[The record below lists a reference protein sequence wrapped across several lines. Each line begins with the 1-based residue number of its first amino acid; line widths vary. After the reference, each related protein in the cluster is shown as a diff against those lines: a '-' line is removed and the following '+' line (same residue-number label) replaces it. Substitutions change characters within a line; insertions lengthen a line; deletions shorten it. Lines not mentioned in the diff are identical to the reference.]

1 VGGRHGSGTT
11 SEPVVFPRPAQA
23 ILALGAGVVAV
34 MLAAGCGGSGD
45 AGSGPGTL
53 TIAFSPSGEGGD
65 ARELELRCDP
75 PAGTVPDPA
84 GACAELGAMEDPFA
98 PVPGST
104 ACTEI
109 YGGPQVI
116 TVRGTWSGR
125 PVDARFS
132 RVDGCQIERYD
143 RLVGALGIAALTR

>member
-1 VGGRHGSGTT
+1 MTGR
-11 SEPVVFPRPAQA
+11 RIA
-23 ILALGAGVVAV
+23 LAASAVAL

-45 AGSGPGTL
+45 AASGPGAL
-53 TIAFSPSGEGGD
+53 TISFSASGDAGD

-84 GACAELGAMEDPFA
+84 GACAALGAVEDPFA
-98 PVPGST
+98 PVPAAT

-116 TVRGTWSGR
+116 MVRGTWSGR
-125 PVDARFS
+125 SVDARFS
-132 RVDGCQIERYD
+132 RVDGCEIERYD